1 VTLLATA
8 AVSTGFAEDRS
19 PRLLV
24 IGPVES
30 VNAESRSAVVLGQR
44 VRTDAATELAV
55 GDSVAIYGLANRNAS
70 IEASAVQ
77 SLGLYVPGATPIY
90 ITGTVERAE
99 PSVGRI
105 VVNGI
110 AVDLTPAMSD
120 GMVSPGVGSQLEV
133 SGTQPVSHGVV
144 LMERASAVGASN
156 RGISRIGVTG
166 IGGVGLNGIG
176 GVGVTG
182 IGGVGV
188 TGIGGVGLNGIGGVG
203 VTGAGGVGVKGI
215 GGVGLNG
222 IGGVGVTGT
231 GGVGVKGI
239 GGVGLNGIGGVG
251 VTGIGGVGS
260 SASGVSRFTP

>member
-1 VTLLATA
+1 MKTSMSAVAVTLLATA

-55 GDSVAIYGLANRNAS
+55 GDSVAIYGLANGNGS
-70 IEASAVQ
+70 IEASAIQ

-110 AVDLTPAMSD
+110 TVDLTPAMSD

-144 LMERASAVGASN
+144 LMEGASAVGASN
-156 RGISRIGVTG
+156 RGISRIGVKG
-166 IGGVGLNGIG
+166 IGGVGRNGIG
-176 GVGVTG
+176 GVGS
-182 IGGVGV
+182 
-188 TGIGGVGLNGIGGVG
+188 NGIGGVG
-203 VTGAGGVGVKGI
+203 R
-215 GGVGLNG
+215 NG
-222 IGGVGVTGT
+222 IGGVGR
-231 GGVGVKGI
+231 
-239 GGVGLNGIGGVG
+239 NGIGGVG
-251 VTGIGGVGS
+251 SNGIGGVGS
-260 SASGVSRFTP
+260 NGIGGVEIGRAHV

>member
-1 VTLLATA
+1 MKKSMSAVVATLLAIA
-8 AVSTGFAEDRS
+8 AVSTGFAEERS

-30 VNAESRSAVVLGQR
+30 VNAESRSAIVLGQQ
-44 VRTDAATELAV
+44 VRTDAAAELAV
-55 GDSVAIYGLANRNAS
+55 GDSVAIYGLANRNGS
-70 IEASAVQ
+70 IEASAIQ
-77 SLGLYVPGATPIY
+77 SLGLYVPGATSIF
-90 ITGTVERAE
+90 ITGKVERAE

-110 AVDLTPAMSD
+110 TVDLTPAMSH
-120 GMVSPGVGSQLEV
+120 GTVSADVGSQFAV

-156 RGISRIGVTG
+156 RGISRIGLNG

-176 GVGVTG
+176 GVGLN
-182 IGGVGV
+182 
-188 TGIGGVGLNGIGGVG
+188 GIGGVGLNGIGGVG
-203 VTGAGGVGVKGI
+203 ANGIGGVGVKGIGGVGVKGIGGVGVNGI

-222 IGGVGVTGT
+222 IGGVG
-231 GGVGVKGI
+231 
-239 GGVGLNGIGGVG
+239 LN
-251 VTGIGGVGS
+251 GIGGVGS